1 VLPAKVY
8 EQEGEAVTDSLL
20 IGDGFE
26 KNYNEVLKDM
36 RLLQEKV
43 KAGGEF
49 PHISRLNPDIKE
61 SLYLDGYKNHDSPA

>member
-1 VLPAKVY
+1 MLPAKVY

-26 KNYNEVLKDM
+26 KNHNEVLKDM

-43 KAGGEF
+43 KAWGGIS
-49 PHISRLNPDIKE
+49 PHLPLKPRHQGIPVLRWVQKP
-61 SLYLDGYKNHDSPA
+61 